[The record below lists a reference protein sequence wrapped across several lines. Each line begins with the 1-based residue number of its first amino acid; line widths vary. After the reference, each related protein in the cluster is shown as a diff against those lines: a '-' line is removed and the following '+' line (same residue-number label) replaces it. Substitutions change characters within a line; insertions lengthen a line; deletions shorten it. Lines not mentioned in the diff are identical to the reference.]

1 MARLALETFNW
12 EDRGWDDVGGWVK
25 KKECWEKMSEH
36 VMDFSDAEKSL
47 LRDWAVL
54 RIPEYNPVVETSPEI
69 EPDTE

>member
-1 MARLALETFNW
+1 
-12 EDRGWDDVGGWVK
+12 
-25 KKECWEKMSEH
+25 MSEH

-69 EPDTE
+69 GPDTE